1 MEKKSTAR
9 PLSGEDELVPLG
21 RIEKEL
27 GWTTNTVRRYLA
39 STSRLVDVVLDPQD
53 NRKKLYPLQHTVEVL
68 RREHC
73 RIQARRERSKDEG
86 GGYWTA
92 LARLKVA
99 AGQLRHLSGDLAE
112 AASDLAA
119 TFAALRR
126 RPPLVVEITSLLD
139 PGLDLLHP
147 LTVIVAPLRLVF
159 WRATLPD
166 IPLRGEASLPEEAIA
181 DLKSKLAERFRQLRE
196 APSSEPDL
204 WQMLSEYIRVKRPR
218 RKHGTELIHE
228 VASGSDGQGGTP

>member
-1 MEKKSTAR
+1 MRRGSAHR
-9 PLSGEDELVPLG
+9 DQQDELVPLG

-39 STSRLVDVVLDPQD
+39 SASRLVHVVTDPQD
-53 NRKKLYPLQHTVEVL
+53 NRRKLYPLQHTVEAL
-68 RREHC
+68 RREHR

-86 GGYWTA
+86 AGYWTA

-99 AGQLRHLSGDLAE
+99 AGRLRHLSGDLA
-112 AASDLAA
+112 AAAADLAA

-126 RPPLVVEITSLLD
+126 RPPLVVEISSLLD

-159 WRATLPD
+159 WRAALPD
-166 IPLRGEASLPEEAIA
+166 IPVRGEASLPEEAIA
-181 DLKSKLAERFRQLRE
+181 DLKTKLAERFRQLRE
-196 APSSEPDL
+196 NPSSEPDL
-204 WQMLSEYIRVKRPR
+204 LRLLSDYIRVKRPR
-218 RKHGTELIHE
+218 RKLRTEMSHE
-228 VASGSDGQGGTP
+228 VASSSEGQGGTP